1 MAEPTVYKVRA
12 LPTNALRASLARAQ
26 LPRHSRLRAQLPSLP
41 SLPSL
46 PTPASRSRSPAQL
59 ARAPRGDVAEDG
71 SELPDPTLLM
81 SNLVALAGFVTKI
94 EALSL
99 AAVFLAVSVACRKG
113 LAADPKNLILAVSLS
128 VMGVGSTIFQEGVNK
143 ARDALQLQ
151 QQ

>member
-1 MAEPTVYKVRA
+1 
-12 LPTNALRASLARAQ
+12 
-26 LPRHSRLRAQLPSLP
+26 
-41 SLPSL
+41 
-46 PTPASRSRSPAQL
+46 
-59 ARAPRGDVAEDG
+59 
-71 SELPDPTLLM
+71 M